1 MTDITA
7 TTSRFWKKPQ
17 VSLAQALRYIAQ
29 LKADLA
35 IWNVRRSLSSV
46 TRVETEGKITSS
58 AVYTF
63 EECSAHVGAL
73 QKELSVW
80 KTFLAQT
87 NALTTVNVN
96 EVPVP
101 LTLLIVMLDE
111 LKGEISFYSSF
122 KVGNASTV
130 EQVDTQV
137 YRRDSTGTSAYVTV
151 PVVTTYA
158 LDTRGKDEKLQEL
171 KDRFAQLNGL
181 LEATNHTTIVKAPV

>member
-35 IWNVRRSLSSV
+35 VWNVRRSLSSV

-73 QKELSVW
+73 RKELTVW

-87 NALTTVNVN
+87 NALTTVTVD
-96 EVPVP
+96 EDSLS
-101 LTLLIVMLDE
+101 LTFLILMLDE
-111 LKGEISFYSSF
+111 LKGEIAFYSSF

-158 LDTRGKDEKLQEL
+158 LDTRGKDETLQEL

-181 LEATNHTTIVKAPV
+181 LEATNHMTIVKAPI